1 MLMTSSTTGGLG
13 ANSSATSLTSR
24 LKKEE
29 LFRIQKNTLPDN
41 HHMGQPPIG
50 ELPTISIVIPTY
62 NCAALLPRTLA
73 SLTKQD
79 YPPQLIEKILVDGGS
94 TDNTRQLAQQHGF
107 RIVENPAR
115 SNLYGLPLGFT
126 AATGKLILQLDDDN
140 VLNRPDWLQKMVE
153 PFSDPAIVAAEPL
166 FYTTAPD
173 SNIITRYISLLGAD
187 DPLIVYAGYHD
198 RFSQL
203 TNSWTGVP
211 HTAED
216 RGNYLSITF
225 SDINRLP
232 TLACNAFLCRRE
244 ALLEVSQT
252 PWLHIDGA
260 ARLLKTPHRKW
271 AKVKVGIINHHA
283 PGIIAF
289 FIKKSRRLKT
299 RSREAAHFEYRY
311 PTSRAQIA
319 GIILRSGAIVPLI
332 LDAARGYRRRP
343 DAAWLLHPVLTLG
356 TIGTYGWTYFQLKIS
371 KTNQPALLS
380 ISSQK

>member
-1 MLMTSSTTGGLG
+1 M
-13 ANSSATSLTSR
+13 R
-24 LKKEE
+24 
-29 LFRIQKNTLPDN
+29 TLPN
-41 HHMGQPPIG
+41 TVPTSHGMG

-62 NCAALLPRTLA
+62 NCTQLLPNTLE
-73 SLTKQD
+73 SLDKQD
-79 YPPQLIEKILVDGGS
+79 YPSHLLEKILVDGGS
-94 TDNTRQLAQQHGF
+94 TDTTRQIAQQHGF

-115 SNLYGLPLGFT
+115 SNLHGLPLGF
-126 AATGKLILQLDDDN
+126 AAARGQLILQLDDDN
-140 VLNRPDWLQKMVE
+140 VLDRPDWLLKMVE
-153 PFSDPAIVAAEPL
+153 PFNDPAIVAAEPL
-166 FYTTAPD
+166 FYTTALN

-187 DPLIVYAGYHD
+187 DPLVVYAGFHD

-203 TNSWTGVP
+203 TNTWTATP
-211 HTAED
+211 YTDED

-225 SDINRLP
+225 KDPSRLP

-244 ALLEVSQT
+244 ALLEITQT

-311 PTSRAQIA
+311 PTSRTQIA
-319 GIILRSGAIVPLI
+319 GIILRSGIIIPLI
-332 LDAARGYRRRP
+332 LDAARGWRRHP
-343 DAAWLLHPVLTLG
+343 DSAWLLHPILTLG
-356 TIGTYGWTYFQLKIS
+356 TIATYAGTYARLRLART
-371 KTNQPALLS
+371 TRPPLLS
-380 ISSQK
+380 QK